1 MSDPDIDRIV
11 RDAREQFEKLPPEA
25 GISPTAWN
33 DAITASECR
42 TFWIARRAAELARD
56 AEKEKTA
63 AMLRLLIDAPHQEHF
78 CTRLNDDE
86 MKGIDAMKEWLSAYN
101 RDIRAGKEVGSE

>member
-1 MSDPDIDRIV
+1 MSETDIERIV

-25 GISPTAWN
+25 DISPTAWN

-56 AEKEKTA
+56 AERERCAKIAEGWCDPQTKSVGCHASYNEGLMCSATEGITA
-63 AMLRLLIDAPHQEHF
+63 A
-78 CTRLNDDE
+78 
-86 MKGIDAMKEWLSAYN
+86 
-101 RDIRAGKEVGSE
+101 IRAGKEVESE